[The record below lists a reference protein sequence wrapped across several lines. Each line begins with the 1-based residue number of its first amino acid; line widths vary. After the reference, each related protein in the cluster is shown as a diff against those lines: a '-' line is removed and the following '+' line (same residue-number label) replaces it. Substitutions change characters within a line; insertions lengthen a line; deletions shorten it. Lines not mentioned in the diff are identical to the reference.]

1 MRLALIGKSI
11 LHSASP
17 ALYQKLLGPD
27 ITYDLL
33 DVPSEAELP
42 SLAELAQAYDGI
54 NVTSPYKRFYFHE
67 TLVRDDVVRSLGAVN
82 TLSFSENG
90 TLATN
95 TDVIAVRNILKNVQ
109 QTYSNLS
116 IILFGSGVMAKVTQ
130 LVCGELGLRLQTF
143 SRSQRPDLDTLDLR
157 SWHKGGEQMLVINSC
172 SREFV
177 FKGNCSG
184 EEIFW
189 DYNYDFIPHQTTLPL
204 RVKDYQDGREMLAL
218 QAQAAVDF
226 WLRNKD

>member
-11 LHSASP
+11 SHSASP
-17 ALYQKLLGPD
+17 ALYQKLLGAD
-27 ITYDLL
+27 ITYELL

-42 SLAELAQAYDGI
+42 SLAELAQTYDGI
-54 NVTSPYKRFYFHE
+54 NITSPYKRFYFHE
-67 TLVRDDVVRSLGAVN
+67 SLVRDDVVRSLGALN
-82 TLSFSENG
+82 TLSFSGNG

-95 TDVIAVRNILKNVQ
+95 TDVIAVRKILKNFQ
-109 QTYSNLS
+109 QKYSNLS
-116 IILFGSGVMAKVTQ
+116 IILLGSGVMAKVTQ
-130 LVCGELGLRLQTF
+130 LVCGELGLSLQTF
-143 SRSQRPDLDTLDLR
+143 SRSQRPHLDTLDLCSLR
-157 SWHKGGEQMLVINSC
+157 TGGEQMLVINSC

-177 FKGNCSG
+177 FKGACSG

-204 RVKDYQDGREMLAL
+204 RVKDYQDGREMLTL